1 MSSVPEQYTEAVQ
14 QAQQA
19 FTSAVESWTKSLKD
33 LAGNAPYAG
42 ASGASVNPSAAVD
55 PSAVVD
61 QVFDFAASLLAAQRD
76 FTKRLLGS
84 AASAAET
91 TTSS

>member
-1 MSSVPEQYTEAVQ
+1 MSSVQEQYTEAVQ
-14 QAQQA
+14 QAQNA
-19 FTSAVESWTKSLKD
+19 FTASVETWTKALKD
-33 LAGNAPYAG
+33 VAGKAPFAG
-42 ASGASVNPSAAVD
+42 AAAEAPALD

-76 FTKRLLGS
+76 FTKRLLS
-84 AASAAET
+84 TTASVAGP

>member
-19 FTSAVESWTKSLKD
+19 FTSAVETWTKSLKD
-33 LAGNAPYAG
+33 LAGNAPYA
-42 ASGASVNPSAAVD
+42 GASVNPSAAVD